1 MFGEASGSNLK
12 MESSKMIKKHKQYG
26 NCVREECLVK
36 EGSWC
41 LRNVFTYV
49 LSSEKDYNKNEL
61 VKMSWRFPR
70 HSKKIYENG

>member
-36 EGSWC
+36 EGS
-41 LRNVFTYV
+41 
-49 LSSEKDYNKNEL
+49 
-61 VKMSWRFPR
+61 
-70 HSKKIYENG
+70 